1 MNNLSYNKSLLSS
14 LPAVHKIQKLPEVQ
28 EMISNLGNSLV
39 LSKIREVQKDLREA
53 LTSENKINKIDI
65 DIFLS
70 NLRAKISEIDNDV
83 ENTNLL
89 ISNSISLS
97 PETIISWNASEE
109 DVKWFKNYGSWSY

>member
-53 LTSENKINKIDI
+53 LTSENEINKIDI
-65 DIFLS
+65 RAS
-70 NLRAKISEIDNDV
+70 NPNIYEKMLKKID
-83 ENTNLL
+83 
-89 ISNSISLS
+89 
-97 PETIISWNASEE
+97 
-109 DVKWFKNYGSWSY
+109 KF

>member
-53 LTSENKINKIDI
+53 LTSENEINKI
-65 DIFLS
+65 
-70 NLRAKISEIDNDV
+70 
-83 ENTNLL
+83 
-89 ISNSISLS
+89 
-97 PETIISWNASEE
+97 ASER
-109 DVKWFKNYGSWSY
+109 DKNKFLIKYFVPFMKRRDFPVNKTLNLSGGNILFILI